1 MKDRGR
7 RRPERVPLLR
17 LIPAHPKPAPLSISR
32 PAPARS
38 SSSSARRSVAPTPT
52 PAFAAPRRVRFDGL
66 RPFLRYLEE
75 EGELLRVTVPV
86 SARFEIAEIASR
98 AAALGAPALLF
109 ERVEGFDFPVVANLL
124 ASRERIRLA
133 LGREPESV
141 GIELAL
147 AAERLQPPTIG
158 ALWDSRGLLRRA
170 LSARVRVVSKGPCRQ
185 VVADPDLGRLPI
197 LTCWPQDGGP
207 FITWPMVLTQH
218 PVTGG
223 RNLGTYRMQV
233 FDQRTT
239 GLHMQI
245 QKGGAFHY
253 RVAEAR
259 GQSLSACCVLGGDP
273 VLMLASVAPLPEN
286 VDELAFAAFLRG
298 SPLPVVRAVTVPLLV
313 PASADFVLEGI
324 VPARERRLEGPFG
337 DHFGHYSHQSEHPV
351 FRLTKMTHRRDPIF
365 PVSVVGQPPQED
377 RWIGDA
383 LQEMLLP
390 LLRIMHPEVH
400 DAWAFP
406 EAGFHNFLA
415 VSVGARY
422 AKESLKAAFGL
433 LGTGQ
438 VSLSK
443 VVVSV
448 GSEVNARD
456 PESVLREIGAWFD
469 PEEDFLLLPGTAM
482 DTLDFTS
489 FRMNLGSKMILDAC
503 PTPGRAPRP
512 PLAEEE
518 LPDLRT
524 LHPAIRGQRLLAG
537 SLLAITVDGAAGRA
551 VLEQLLSPESLASL
565 PVLRRVPILAAVSP
579 DVRIQDRTHLLWG
592 IFTRFDAARDTLFA
606 ESRLVGAAPVHR
618 GTLGIDA
625 TWKPGYP
632 DPVESTEETRRLVDR
647 RWEEYGVARGRLSRD

>member
-1 MKDRGR
+1 MKDREGK
-7 RRPERVPLLR
+7 RPPRLPSVR
-17 LIPAHPKPAPLSISR
+17 LIPAHPAPAPLSLTR
-32 PAPARS
+32 PAPTRL
-38 SSSSARRSVAPTPT
+38 APPHAGLGRFTPT
-52 PAFAAPRRVRFDGL
+52 RLTEARPVKFDGL
-66 RPFLRYLEE
+66 RPFLRTLEE
-75 EGELLRVTVPV
+75 AGELHRVTVPV
-86 SARFEIAEIASR
+86 SARFEITEIASR
-98 AAALGAPALLF
+98 AAALDAPALLF
-109 ERVEGFDFPVVANLL
+109 ERVEGFEFPVVANLL

-133 LGREPESV
+133 LGREPETI
-141 GIELAL
+141 GLELTV

-158 ALWDSRGLLRRA
+158 AIWESRGLFRRA
-170 LSARVRVVSKGPCRQ
+170 FHAKVRQVETGPCRD
-185 VVADPDLGRLPI
+185 VVSDPDLDRLPI
-197 LTCWPQDGGP
+197 LTCWPHDGGP

-218 PVTGG
+218 PVTGV

-233 FDQRTT
+233 FDRRTT

-253 RVAEAR
+253 RIAESR

-273 VLMLASVAPLPEN
+273 ILMLASVAPLPEN

-298 SPLPVVRAVTVPLLV
+298 APLKAVRAVSVPILV

-351 FRLTKMTHRRDPIF
+351 FHLTKMTHRRDAVF

-383 LQEMLLP
+383 LQEMLVP
-390 LLRIMHPEVH
+390 LLRMMHPEIH

-406 EAGFHNFLA
+406 EAGFHNLLA

-422 AKESLKAAFGL
+422 GKESLKAAFAM

-443 VVVSV
+443 VVVTV
-448 GSEVNARD
+448 GPEVHARD
-456 PESVLREIGAWFD
+456 PEAVLGEIGAWFD

-503 PTPGRAPRP
+503 PSPGREPRP
-512 PLAEEE
+512 PLSETE
-518 LPDLRT
+518 LPDLREV
-524 LHPAIRGQRLLAG
+524 HPAVRGQRLLAG
-537 SLLAITVDGAAGRA
+537 SLLAVSVEGPTGRE
-551 VLEQLLSPESLASL
+551 VLERLLSAEVAAAV
-565 PVLRRVPILAAVSP
+565 PVLRRVPIIAAVSP
-579 DVRIQDRTHLLWG
+579 DVRLDDRMHLLWG
-592 IFTRFDAARDTLFA
+592 IFTRFDAARDVFFHD
-606 ESRLVGAAPVHR
+606 SKLVGAAPVHR
-618 GTLGIDA
+618 GTMGIDA
-625 TWKPGYP
+625 TWKTGYP
-632 DPVESTEETRRLVDR
+632 EAVQSSEETRRLVDR
-647 RWEEYGVARGRLSRD
+647 RWGEYGLGK